1 MAQTQDP
8 GARGPRNTSRQ
19 LESVDSIATMA
30 DDAAKKAPPAKK
42 SLPSELIMSAPVWK
56 STSVFGAS
64 RRRVDGV
71 EDDAAIQHE
80 RAVKF

>member
-1 MAQTQDP
+1 
-8 GARGPRNTSRQ
+8 
-19 LESVDSIATMA
+19 MA

-56 STSVFGAS
+56 STSVFGAFSTEPGTGIATPTS
-64 RRRVDGV
+64 RRRVDGM